1 MQPTLWQATFLAP
14 MSARLAATWPP
25 TTPLNRLQSHSAQ
38 RYGRRPRPAR
48 LVAIRDVPVAVD
60 ATCSFVSVCMLIAVT
75 VSLDGG
81 SILTEQL
88 TKRPN
93 LALKR

>member
-38 RYGRRPRPAR
+38 RYGRRPRSAR
-48 LVAIRDVPVAVD
+48 LVAIRHVPVAVD
-60 ATCSFVSVCMLIAVT
+60 ASFASVCMLIAVT